1 MIQPFFI
8 ALQFLT
14 RLPVNIR
21 RTPDERSTAYSLAY
35 YPLVG
40 LIIGA
45 LLAGFFWLL
54 KDAPAILNAGLLL
67 TAWVI
72 ITGGLHLDGLADS
85 VDAWA
90 GGFGDRERTLSIM
103 KDPNC
108 GPAGV
113 VAIVLLLLLK
123 FSALYVIVENGD
135 WMTLLLAPVFGR
147 TVLLLLFITTPYVRV
162 KGLAT
167 AMASHLPQKL
177 IFLVFITT
185 LITVFF
191 LAGTG
196 SLWLMLMMLLVFI
209 FLRVLM
215 MSRIGGMTGDVA
227 GALVEVTEVNVL
239 VVAAVLH

>member
-1 MIQPFFI
+1 MMQPFFI

-21 RTPDERSTAYSLAY
+21 RTPDERSMAYSLAY

-40 LIIGA
+40 LIIGV
-45 LLAGFFWLL
+45 LLAGFSWLL
-54 KDAPAILNAGLLL
+54 KDSPAILSAGLLL
-67 TAWVI
+67 IAWVI

-123 FSALYVIVENGD
+123 FSALYVIVETGD
-135 WMTLLLAPVFGR
+135 FITLLLAPVFGR
-147 TVLLLLFITTPYVRV
+147 AVLLLLFATTPYVRV
-162 KGLAT
+162 NGLAT
-167 AMASHLPQKL
+167 AMTSHLPRKL
-177 IFLVFITT
+177 IYLVFIAT

-191 LAGTG
+191 LAGAG
-196 SLWLMLMMLLVFI
+196 SLWLTFMMLLVFI
-209 FLRVLM
+209 LLRVLM
-215 MSRIGGMTGDVA
+215 MSRIGGVTGDVA
-227 GALVEVTEVNVL
+227 GALVEVTEVNIL
-239 VVAAVLH
+239 VVAALLH

>member
-14 RLPVNIR
+14 RMPVNIS
-21 RTPDERSTAYSLAY
+21 RTPDDRSMAYSLAY

-40 LIIGA
+40 LIIGV
-45 LLAGFFWLL
+45 LLAGISWLL
-54 KDAPAILNAGLLL
+54 KDSPAILSAGLLL
-67 TAWVI
+67 IAWVI

-90 GGFGDRERTLSIM
+90 GGFADRERTLSIM

-123 FSALYVIVENGD
+123 FSALYVIVETGD
-135 WMTLLLAPVFGR
+135 LTALLLAPVFGR
-147 TVLLLLFITTPYVRV
+147 AVLLLLFITTPYVRV
-162 KGLAT
+162 NGLAT
-167 AMASHLPQKL
+167 AMTSHLPRKL
-177 IFLVFITT
+177 IFLVFIAT
-185 LITVFF
+185 LIATFF

-196 SLWLMLMMLLVFI
+196 SLWLMLMMLLVFVL
-209 FLRVLM
+209 LRVLM

-227 GALVEVTEVNVL
+227 GALVEVTEVNIL
-239 VVAAVLH
+239 VVAVLLH

>member
-21 RTPDERSTAYSLAY
+21 HAPGERSTAYSLAY

-40 LIIGA
+40 LIIGV
-45 LLAGFFWLL
+45 LLAGFSWLL
-54 KDAPAILNAGLLL
+54 KDTPAILNAGLLL

-90 GGFGDRERTLSIM
+90 GGFGDSERTLSIM

-162 KGLAT
+162 NGLAT
-167 AMASHLPQKL
+167 AMTSHLPRKL

-185 LITVFF
+185 FIMVFF
-191 LAGTG
+191 LAGTD

-209 FLRVLM
+209 FLRALM

-227 GALVEVTEVNVL
+227 GALVEVTEVNIL